1 DFIGDELLAMWGAP
15 AIQPDHA
22 ERACTTAL
30 EMLGCLPGLNR
41 LWQDRLGEVMGF
53 GIGINSGMAWVGN
66 AGTKRKFKYGP
77 SGDTVNVGSR
87 VQGATKYLK
96 APVIVSRET
105 HDRLPPGRFLS
116 RRLGC
121 VRVVN
126 IDEAVELYQIVPAK
140 TPDWPLLKSQYEQA
154 LALYEARQ
162 L

>member
-1 DFIGDELLAMWGAP
+1 
-15 AIQPDHA
+15 
-22 ERACTTAL
+22 
-30 EMLGCLPGLNR
+30 
-41 LWQDRLGEVMGF
+41 
-53 GIGINSGMAWVGN
+53 
-66 AGTKRKFKYGP
+66 KRKFKYGP

-126 IDEAVELYQIVPAK
+126 IDEAGELYQIVPAK

-162 L
+162 LDQAAQQLGRLIATHGAAGPLLALMARTIEGLLQPERWSPVFELPGK